1 MQKTN
6 GLALLCCALIVDP
19 LSRAMFSSNGRDFEF
34 IRDQRRKG
42 VDIHTAVYA
51 LAQRNFP
58 EEMEAL
64 ELWSTIA

>member
-1 MQKTN
+1 MAN
-6 GLALLCCALIVDP
+6 
-19 LSRAMFSSNGRDFEF
+19 FSSNGRDFEF